1 MDKRRYL
8 STCIQTS
15 VTIGDNLTSIRLR
28 VPERE
33 RAGSWKQ
40 VEAVLFTVFHDNQ
53 ENTRIRNAYVPTKPE
68 IPKTRSRVPSAIRL
82 GLTATEDFM
91 RVESVT
97 SSSWSASTE
106 YARSEPAMYI
116 FGSVCTCNVSHT
128 VTRDAPKS
136 SPQPPDSK
144 T

>member
-1 MDKRRYL
+1 M
-8 STCIQTS
+8 
-15 VTIGDNLTSIRLR
+15 
-28 VPERE
+28 
-33 RAGSWKQ
+33 
-40 VEAVLFTVFHDNQ
+40 EAVLFTVFHDNQ

-106 YARSEPAMYI
+106 YARSEPAIYI
-116 FGSVCTCNVSHT
+116 YLGLYVHATS
-128 VTRDAPKS
+128 VTRSHGTHLKVARSLLIPKRRVGAIAG
-136 SPQPPDSK
+136 D
-144 T
+144 